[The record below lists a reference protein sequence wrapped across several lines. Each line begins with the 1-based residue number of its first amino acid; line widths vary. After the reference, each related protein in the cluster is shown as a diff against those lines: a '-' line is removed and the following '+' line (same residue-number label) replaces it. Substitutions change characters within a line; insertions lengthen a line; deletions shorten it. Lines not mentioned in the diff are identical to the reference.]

1 MTRIRTIINDNL
13 RTPDSYTV
21 ECGGFKKNFSASE
34 KKEIG
39 SWVKSIWNEE
49 MFPSTAYVY
58 FNIDWDCDHILHC
71 KYDLIN
77 D

>member
-39 SWVKSIWNEE
+39 SWIKSIWNKE

-58 FNIDWDCDHILHC
+58 FNIGWDCDHILHC